1 MSDYKKELYENYVT
15 THTAHRKGAGS
26 LLDFNNRVYSYDR
39 EMGKF
44 LPAQSE
50 AKILDIGCGNGS
62 IVWWL
67 QQKGYGQSGGIDISP
82 EQIKIGQDIGVK
94 NIVCGDLFAFLEKN
108 TAQYEV
114 IIARDVLEHFSKPDV
129 VRILKLCQSALSPT
143 GKLIV
148 HVPNG
153 ESPFFGRVRYG
164 DYTHEL
170 AFTRNTIMQIGQE
183 YGFAQVDVYQAF
195 SRGYGALEIIRQMMW
210 WCTQLFYK
218 ILLFSETGGVP
229 YIVSQNLVAVLHKN
243 KSHGQQQ

>member
-1 MSDYKKELYENYVT
+1 MPMSDYKNELYESYVT

-26 LLDFNNRVYSYDR
+26 LQDFRNRIFTYDR
-39 EMGKF
+39 EMGAF
-44 LPAQSE
+44 LPADKS
-50 AKILDIGCGNGS
+50 ANILDVVCGNGS

-67 QQKGYGQSGGIDISP
+67 QQRGYSNAGGIDISP
-82 EQIKIGQDIGVK
+82 EQIQIGTDLGVK

-129 VRILKLCQSALSPT
+129 IRILQLCQTALSAT

-183 YGFAQVDVYQAF
+183 YGFAQVNVYQAF
-195 SRGYGALEIIRQMMW
+195 SRGRGVLEVVRQMMW

-218 ILLFSETGGVP
+218 LLLYSETGGVP
-229 YIVSQNLVAVLHKN
+229 YIVSQNLVAVLYKN
-243 KSHGQQQ
+243 KP